1 MRFLPMDVPAEIHR
15 WVESSEGGQPGRSD
29 VTVAKG
35 SLVLMAHGLMAIDA
49 SMRDSFW
56 ITSALGNLTAIEA
69 EEALREWSRP
79 H

>member
-15 WVESSEGGQPGRSD
+15 WVENNDSGQPARSD

-35 SLVLMAHGLMAIDA
+35 PLVLMAHGLMAIRA
-49 SMRDSFW
+49 EMRGSFW
-56 ITSALGNLTAIEA
+56 ITSALGDLSAIEA
-69 EEALREWSRP
+69 EEALREWSRA